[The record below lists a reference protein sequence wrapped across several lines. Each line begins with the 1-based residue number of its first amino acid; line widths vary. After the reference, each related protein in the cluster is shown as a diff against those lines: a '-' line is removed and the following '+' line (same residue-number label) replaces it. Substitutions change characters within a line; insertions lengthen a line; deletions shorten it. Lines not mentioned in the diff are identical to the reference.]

1 MIYQLPNGKVLW
13 LTTEEYLNLTDDE
26 LNLISS
32 LGYGDTANSP
42 WTGSVLPGNTKQKQV
57 SDPDGDAY
65 DYNVIYEDHG
75 SDLTIIMSINDF
87 DIEDLDIPDN
97 QEED

>member
-13 LTTEEYLNLTDDE
+13 LTTEEYLNLTDE
-26 LNLISS
+26 EINIISN

-42 WTGSVLPGNTKQKQV
+42 WTGSVLPGNTRRTPAA
-57 SDPDGDAY
+57 DPNEDAL

-75 SDLTIIMSINDF
+75 ADLTITVSINDF
-87 DIEDLDIPDN
+87 DIEDLDIPDS
-97 QEED
+97 QDED